1 MKFLP
6 TRICTMLAT
15 AWFACVGLAPHLQA
29 QEEGDAFAVS
39 SRRVEL
45 LRRLTREYLAGTGA
59 DVSDVQATREVL
71 RRFSRGEP
79 DCPTGT
85 ISTAVRTDVDVE
97 QAVERV
103 VTGLVE
109 KKFPPLDVAK
119 LETEAQ
125 ARYPIYQKGDLIE
138 FYYATNPQNVR
149 KVRGVYGGRN
159 ARLVQVGAA
168 AIQLEDIA
176 RVKGNDDLVL
186 RFDPVASEELRKTY
200 VAERLANYQE
210 EKRTYQTQATAYTR
224 VKERERAWHEN
235 QAEGYLFVDQDWTT
249 ARELV
254 GSLIA
259 EEKANIRKAIQAA
272 AERELAEKRGRLAV
286 AARQQA
292 VLEPVITA
300 AVAADVDA
308 EYAAYAKR
316 QAEAAAAPAPGV
328 VDATPEA
335 TEPTEEPV
343 PETAE
348 TPAVPVPA
356 VQPPEPPASTSLL
369 PTWAYAVI
377 AGVVLAGAV
386 VGFLIYRQQA
396 GGPSRDLKKFFQG
409 KGKVQRTF
417 WQMADEHPQTF
428 KYVAYRYTTAEEARQ
443 ALLQLSYVNE
453 RVGGDLVCRHDVYF
467 GYGPHQDK
475 FVAFV
480 GGEKLNYA
488 LWREASAVFPE
499 YPGAEY
505 FRVSTAPSVNLEIP
519 NLDSLL
525 ADPELQIE
533 HVENREGE
541 GTDYSQYYVYRA
553 PAKENALEFLKHAS
567 VQEAGLHVIVLTKD
581 GVFGKDENGIYEE
594 AMELWAERYPEIFE
608 EDV

>member
-6 TRICTMLAT
+6 NRICTMLAT
-15 AWFACVGLAPHLQA
+15 AWLACVGLAPHLQA

-39 SRRVEL
+39 NRRVEL
-45 LRRLTREYLAGTGA
+45 LQRLTREYLADAGVA
-59 DVSDVQATREVL
+59 ANDAQATREIL
-71 RRFSRGEP
+71 RRFAQGEP

-85 ISTAVRTDVDVE
+85 ISTAVRTDADVE
-97 QAVERV
+97 QVAERIV
-103 VTGLVE
+103 AGLLE
-109 KKFPPLDVAK
+109 KKFPPLVVAN
-119 LETEAQ
+119 LVTEAQ
-125 ARYPIYQKGDLIE
+125 ARYPIYQKGDLVE

-159 ARLVQVGAA
+159 ARLVQIGAA
-168 AIQLEDIA
+168 AIQLEDIV

-186 RFDPVASEELRKTY
+186 RFDPAASEELRKTY
-200 VAERLANYQE
+200 VADRLAAYEE
-210 EKRTYQTQATAYTR
+210 EKETYQAQATTYTR
-224 VKERERAWHEN
+224 AKERERTWHEN
-235 QAEGYLFVDQDWTT
+235 QAAGYLFVNQDWTT
-249 ARELV
+249 ARDLV

-259 EEKANIRKAIQAA
+259 EEKANIRRAIQAA

-292 VLEPVITA
+292 VLEPVIAA
-300 AVAADVDA
+300 AVAADVEA

-316 QAEAAAAPAPGV
+316 QADAAAEPVPVAPET
-328 VDATPEA
+328 TPEA
-335 TEPTEEPV
+335 TENDDDWAAGMAAAPAAPAPV
-343 PETAE
+343 A
-348 TPAVPVPA
+348 A
-356 VQPPEPPASTSLL
+356 EPPPAPAKLM

-396 GGPSRDLKKFFQG
+396 GGPSRELKKFFQG

-417 WQMADEHPQTF
+417 WQMADDNPQTF

-475 FVAFV
+475 FVSFV

-567 VQEAGLHVIVLTKD
+567 VQEAGLHVIVLTKE

-594 AMELWAERYPEIFE
+594 AMDLWAERYPEIFDE
-608 EDV
+608 EI